1 MNEYFQKIKEIAQ
14 KYINYAKANNLKKK
28 ILKGNIELE
37 GVAGLSENLMNP
49 AVISIALQDADVVEK
64 LHDDKNLLYYVAL
77 LEEDDKLDFL
87 NNHINIFEEDSNK
100 VYEMVIKNIDVEKLL
115 KTELG
120 TRVIDAFPMEYY
132 QKVKNLDNNRLQ
144 EINSQRDSEISL
156 YDIANKVYQNEK
168 GELAYEKKQAFLNEN
183 IDVKNKADVLKK
195 EGLLVYAF
203 DAINSTM
210 SDTDKIKL
218 IEDLDIS
225 LEVSDWINCNMSEEL
240 KAFIMNKTSD
250 GMYKTFV
257 NELFV
262 YNQSVMP
269 YPNVE
274 KIIQSSAVL
283 GRKKFEKY
291 IDLSHQAAYSLIT
304 ELDSNFDK
312 DIIQALFVNGINA
325 DFLEMNFLE
334 KYPTMRNMKFI
345 IDKLYEIN
353 QENNGLE
360 GFKKYYNFRKDS
372 NGLDFH
378 EGLYKSIC
386 EYNEFANLYNEI
398 VENFQEF
405 SDDEKSDFEDRWN
418 ELINLDN
425 KFEIKNIQDFKNM
438 NEIEKAY
445 YAEVLESATS
455 NLELKQAICEILVRD
470 SSIYKIT
477 KLGNGTDY
485 SMKNK
490 SLEDVVDLI
499 STINEMSDQKA
510 LKGILNDCI
519 EMIGSEDLKR
529 IRKIGSN
536 IEEKIVQEYREGY
549 VNAFTNYESMSDEE
563 LSKIDGIQVHR
574 INGVRVI
581 ELMGADF
588 AFLSHTGPIQG
599 NHVRCCCSQIT
610 EENFDTFCN
619 GLNDFTY
626 IYSSFNS
633 DRIKKM
639 NFGDAGFSD
648 YEDTY
653 ISSSDLASVS
663 QYTCGGAYN
672 EVTIST
678 LEENG
683 DDKLE
688 STAVMTNRKVN
699 SIEFNNILKIV
710 SDNSSIPQTI
720 YVLHEDIYN
729 EKKKK
734 DMLKKEEGLKN
745 YFKSLDPKFLNLIF
759 SSTGGDKQLTNE
771 LLQEIKDNIEEHMDN
786 QVGKSDLRRNASR
799 YWQLSRK
806 KIDRRLPYSVME
818 ELEKELSQIDN
829 ELLEKENIK
838 DKVKE
843 VADNYEY
850 ER

>member
-360 GFKKYYNFRKDS
+360 CFKKYYNFRKDS

-626 IYSSFNS
+626 IYS
-633 DRIKKM
+633 
-639 NFGDAGFSD
+639 
-648 YEDTY
+648 
-653 ISSSDLASVS
+653 
-663 QYTCGGAYN
+663 
-672 EVTIST
+672 
-678 LEENG
+678 
-683 DDKLE
+683 KL
-688 STAVMTNRKVN
+688 
-699 SIEFNNILKIV
+699 ILLFI
-710 SDNSSIPQTI
+710 
-720 YVLHEDIYN
+720 
-729 EKKKK
+729 
-734 DMLKKEEGLKN
+734 G
-745 YFKSLDPKFLNLIF
+745 
-759 SSTGGDKQLTNE
+759 
-771 LLQEIKDNIEEHMDN
+771 
-786 QVGKSDLRRNASR
+786 
-799 YWQLSRK
+799 
-806 KIDRRLPYSVME
+806 
-818 ELEKELSQIDN
+818 QI
-829 ELLEKENIK
+829 
-838 DKVKE
+838 
-843 VADNYEY
+843 
-850 ER
+850 